1 MSLLEFRCRHGFPG
15 DFHLDVTFEMDRR
28 FTTLFGPSG
37 SGKTTILSIIA
48 GFVAPREGYVALG
61 ERTLLDTRHG
71 ISVPIKDRA
80 VGVVFQDAL
89 LFPHLTVEANL
100 RYGQH
105 HRKRRHR
112 PVNFDRVVDVLEIA
126 RLLKR
131 YPRNLSGGEK
141 QRVALGRALLSGPEL
156 LVMDEPMA
164 SLDAVLKMRVL
175 AYLERVVT
183 EWDLPTLYV
192 THSQTEVR
200 RAADWVVVLEKGRP
214 VGHGTPAE
222 ALRQFQPVDEYVQPA
237 KEQA

>member
-1 MSLLEFRCRHGFPG
+1 
-15 DFHLDVTFEMDRR
+15 MDRR

-48 GFVAPREGYVALG
+48 GFVVPREGYVRLG
-61 ERTLLDTRHG
+61 GRTLLDTLHG
-71 ISVPIKDRA
+71 VSVSVKDRA
-80 VGVVFQDAL
+80 IGVVFQDAL

-100 RYGQH
+100 RYGQR
-105 HRKRRHR
+105 HRKPRKRE
-112 PVNFDRVVDVLEIA
+112 VNFDRVIEVLEIG

-164 SLDAVLKMRVL
+164 SLDAALKMRVL

-183 EWDLPTLYV
+183 EWNLPTLYV

-200 RAADWVVVLEKGRP
+200 RAADWVVVLEKGRR
-214 VGHGTPAE
+214 VGHGTPND
-222 ALRQFQPVDEYVQPA
+222 ALEQFQPLNERA
-237 KEQA
+237 